1 MQSITLLTLLV
12 LPFHLGF
19 GYYSNLNFARKPFLS
34 LSANGNDNP
43 FPFSKRTRTTKSS
56 TGKKRGMLSTVANNR
71 YFKRSERVPAKA
83 DGSIKKFTAD
93 FSSKENMFEVP
104 KSASTTLPQNW
115 KVFRDENSGR
125 EYFFNKESGETTWER
140 PIVVDAAESAENGG
154 VVKQKNG
161 RDQQQ
166 QLEPQSMEK
175 QSMEPLL
182 EKQSMEPQSM
192 EKQSMEQQSVQSQP
206 LQSQPLQSQSPKESL
221 RVTLKESLI
230 ESPKQLPTQSP
241 KQQSGA
247 VRRRRD
253 KLLRGWDETRSDS
266 DDPSSGPIKINE
278 VVKQIKKVNPF
289 KQASVDTP
297 KNALQET
304 SNFISSTIW
313 EAGQLTLQEPDAME
327 MGEERKWLFGAT
339 RALEKSVDLIGDA
352 GANLL
357 SGSKSGSSAANVL
370 SGSSGRD
377 FIEEVDQVVDNDFS
391 GGALVSTKPVI
402 STTLF
407 QALRVLD
414 ISLFVAKRSYD
425 AAVPFML
432 DERKGIVGNVGRRV
446 DNAFKLKEKSTR
458 GRLRSAEKS
467 AGKIL

>member
-166 QLEPQSMEK
+166 QL
-175 QSMEPLL
+175 
-182 EKQSMEPQSM
+182 EPQSM